1 MPGVTHEHNLPLS
14 IRDEFKNLLES
25 EWTRPVACQNECRPP
40 DSCSC
45 QREIVHVHALEAW
58 WKKQGSE
65 NPKYTKLHRFVDE
78 MRIPS
83 HRSLPVRPTSISRD
97 GQSCLRILSLLL
109 RQGRDHLIDRFIQAN
124 MYDNYIARSESD
136 QNLRER
142 LTGVV
147 PQEEVEKII
156 EDFHKEKWEYC
167 PLSLTLD
174 MDRNLHGTRVIPP
187 FCSKIKLPDK
197 GGTASIYWVAVQKDL
212 VSDNALALALQDSI
226 YMDPDFGEVSFLE
239 AYQYHELTC
248 SVLPNGAQVLL
259 RQQKARLRNGERG
272 IFRVTIERPSSDTP
286 ILGLIY
292 P

>member
-1 MPGVTHEHNLPLS
+1 
-14 IRDEFKNLLES
+14 
-25 EWTRPVACQNECRPP
+25 
-40 DSCSC
+40 
-45 QREIVHVHALEAW
+45 
-58 WKKQGSE
+58 
-65 NPKYTKLHRFVDE
+65 
-78 MRIPS
+78 
-83 HRSLPVRPTSISRD
+83 
-97 GQSCLRILSLLL
+97 
-109 RQGRDHLIDRFIQAN
+109 

-147 PQEEVEKII
+147 PQEEVERII